1 MVRQPIFGV
10 LEVLGRAAFFRWLP
24 FRWRSGARLSAG
36 VVGCAAR
43 DQSLGS
49 SDTAQRG
56 SLGALESW
64 QALGVSFCTL
74 SRACPCTG
82 LCANI
87 HMFDSEAFEVAR
99 CLTSLAGLFFFDRA
113 SALDQLA

>member
-24 FRWRSGARLSAG
+24 FCWRSGARLSAG

-49 SDTAQRG
+49 SDTATGIFGRVRVLAG
-56 SLGALESW
+56 FGCFILHTFA
-64 QALGVSFCTL
+64 GVSMHGTM
-74 SRACPCTG
+74 REH
-82 LCANI
+82 I
-87 HMFDSEAFEVAR
+87 HVRLGGF
-99 CLTSLAGLFFFDRA
+99 
-113 SALDQLA
+113 